1 MCVSVRVCVCV
12 CLLQLRSLGHHTLQL
27 PAADEGGEVG
37 HTSENIGLKRG
48 GIVWQCDGN
57 HFVAER

>member
-37 HTSENIGLKRG
+37 HTSEHIGLKCG
-48 GIVWQCDGN
+48 GIVLQCERK
-57 HFVAER
+57 HCVAV